1 MFKKL
6 PIGIQDFEKLRKNEF
21 LYVDKT
27 QYAHQLYS
35 GAGYYFLSRPRRF
48 GKSLMI
54 STLKSIFSGQKE
66 LFKGLWIEHK
76 IEWKQFPIIHIPF
89 NEIGVNE
96 LGLTV
101 ALDLEFDR
109 IATQNNIPII
119 KATFSQ
125 KFKYLI
131 TELGKNTEGVVIL
144 IDEYDKPIVDYI
156 DNLDKSLENQN
167 ILKDLYSV
175 VKSSDKYIRF
185 ALFTGVS
192 KFSKV
197 SIFSDL
203 NNLDDITFSPKYN
216 AICGY
221 THQELLENFDDYIH
235 DLSDKNSLSKTE
247 TLEQIRL
254 WYNGYSWNGEE
265 RVYNPFGT
273 LKLFENQVFLN
284 VWFTTGTPTF
294 LMKFL
299 KDKQL
304 YDVENT
310 IVSENLFE
318 TYTLEN
324 LNIIALLFQTGY
336 LTIKEKIG
344 PPPYEYVLSY
354 PNLEVK
360 QAFLEN
366 LLMGY
371 THEKPY
377 SRQFINALKNN
388 DLTAFF
394 KAFNILFS
402 EIPEPIFLEKYEAY
416 YHAII
421 HITLTLIGCQ
431 IQSEV
436 VTSGGRLDSTIQTAD
451 TIYIFEFKIN
461 RTANYAMSQI
471 KKKQYA
477 DKYRSSE
484 KKIIGV
490 AVSLGTKLKGI
501 KEWKQEDLT

>member
-1 MFKKL
+1 
-6 PIGIQDFEKLRKNEF
+6 
-21 LYVDKT
+21 
-27 QYAHQLYS
+27 
-35 GAGYYFLSRPRRF
+35 
-48 GKSLMI
+48 
-54 STLKSIFSGQKE
+54 
-66 LFKGLWIEHK
+66 
-76 IEWKQFPIIHIPF
+76 
-89 NEIGVNE
+89 
-96 LGLTV
+96 
-101 ALDLEFDR
+101 
-109 IATQNNIPII
+109 
-119 KATFSQ
+119 
-125 KFKYLI
+125 
-131 TELGKNTEGVVIL
+131 
-144 IDEYDKPIVDYI
+144 
-156 DNLDKSLENQN
+156 
-167 ILKDLYSV
+167 
-175 VKSSDKYIRF
+175 
-185 ALFTGVS
+185 
-192 KFSKV
+192 
-197 SIFSDL
+197 
-203 NNLDDITFSPKYN
+203 LDDITFSPKYN

-235 DLSDKNSLSKTE
+235 DLSDKNSLSKTD

-477 DKYRSSE
+477 DKYRSSG

-490 AVSLGTKLKGI
+490 AVSLGTKLRGI